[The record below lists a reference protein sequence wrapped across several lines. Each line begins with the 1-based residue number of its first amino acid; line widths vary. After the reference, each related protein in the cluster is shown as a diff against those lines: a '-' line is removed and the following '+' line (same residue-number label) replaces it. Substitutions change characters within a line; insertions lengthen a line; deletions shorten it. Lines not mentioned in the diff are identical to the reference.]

1 MKAAELHQSRPSVEE
16 CPQEMIPALAGRR
29 IFRVMYGD
37 GRDIEKDD
45 VEIIRKDLER
55 GLKYGDRPSLSP
67 TSSTVIT
74 LSTDTDGS
82 IH

>member
-1 MKAAELHQSRPSVEE
+1 MAAAQLHQSQPFVQE

-45 VEIIRKDLER
+45 VEIIRKDLEKS
-55 GLKYGDRPSLSP
+55 LKYGNRPSLPP
-67 TSSTVIT
+67 TSSAVIT
-74 LSTDTDGS
+74 LSTDTDGV